1 MCKRG
6 GTWDSHQILL
16 LTKLDGIW
24 FNSYMS
30 VKCQCFNTHPVKNHK
45 YTFPCNDTT
54 ATITL
59 KKTRLCDKCGDV
71 LLTADQCDEIDKM
84 CAEIRK
90 QAKKEK
96 KR

>member
-1 MCKRG
+1 MLL
-6 GTWDSHQILL
+6 LL

-45 YTFPCNDTT
+45 YTFPCDDTT